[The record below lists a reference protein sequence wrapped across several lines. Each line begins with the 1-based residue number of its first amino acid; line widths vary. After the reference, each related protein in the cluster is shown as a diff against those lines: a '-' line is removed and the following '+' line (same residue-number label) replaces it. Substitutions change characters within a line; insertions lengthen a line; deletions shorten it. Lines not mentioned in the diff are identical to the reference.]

1 MSVNALESDILPRT
15 DLKEQYQSTLK
26 EIINS
31 LHIVP
36 VSFIY
41 FPVCGLG
48 KHEEPSSVRNTLF
61 EEMRL
66 FQATGA
72 ET

>member
-1 MSVNALESDILPRT
+1 MSVNAWESDILPRT
-15 DLKEQYQSTLK
+15 DIKEQYQSTLK

-31 LHIVP
+31 LHIVL

-48 KHEEPSSVRNTLF
+48 KHEEPSSARNTL
-61 EEMRL
+61 
-66 FQATGA
+66 
-72 ET
+72 